1 MKKEYIIPNSRVID
15 MDCSKMMAASL
26 NAVEYTEEE
35 FVDNNIEALGR
46 ENRSESIWGSDW

>member
-15 MDCSKMMAASL
+15 MDCSKMIAASL

-35 FVDNNIEALGR
+35 FVENNIEALGR